1 MRSQPLHAHSRSI
14 PRPMANVLVNQCVR
28 LLFSI
33 SSKNMRTGGRG
44 KRSCAARPFRRTF
57 LLQLSKSIRTTSQS
71 FPTKLRRTHWVPR
84 RFDHPLSLTRW
95 DDATARAASA
105 RSPSLGCFLRLR
117 RTASKRRVSDLF
129 FFPSFPLRSDSST
142 STPSFG
148 RVWMVRARAFARHLP
163 GRVRRSEEEGFVAW
177 MQPSFPFAPGAVD
190 SDPGAELSVKRG
202 RV

>member
-33 SSKNMRTGGRG
+33 SSRNKRTRGRG
-44 KRSCAARPFRRTF
+44 KRGCAARPSRRAF
-57 LLQLSKSIRTTSQS
+57 LLRLPKSVRTTSQS
-71 FPTKLRRTHWVPR
+71 FPTNLRRTHWDPR
-84 RFDHPLSLTRW
+84 RFDHPLSRTRW
-95 DDATARAASA
+95 DDATARAASE

-129 FFPSFPLRSDSST
+129 FFRSFLSSSDSST

-163 GRVRRSEEEGFVAW
+163 GRLRQSKKEFVAW
-177 MQPSFPFAPGAVD
+177 VQTVLPLCS
-190 SDPGAELSVKRG
+190 RG
-202 RV
+202 GRFGREGRS